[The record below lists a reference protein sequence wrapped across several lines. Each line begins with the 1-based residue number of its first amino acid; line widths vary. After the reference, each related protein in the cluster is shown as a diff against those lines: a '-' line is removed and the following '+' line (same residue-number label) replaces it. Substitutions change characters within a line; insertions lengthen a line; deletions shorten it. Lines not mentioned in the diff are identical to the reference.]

1 MSQPTQYTP
10 TTDFSQQEASNAS
23 GRSTVNT
30 AALDTEFAN
39 IEETLGQTLDN
50 LKAIQ
55 RDDLKLA
62 DQIVDVYS
70 LTRDVVNLIGGFRVR
85 GLWEDATEYAV
96 NDIATN
102 DINMY
107 VCVTAHTS
115 GASFD
120 GQYWKQFGYTSGPD
134 AADAAVD
141 AAASAAD
148 ALASKNAAAA
158 SATASAASATAS
170 AGSAS
175 AASSSATA
183 AANQASA
190 AAASATAAANSVAE
204 IAALES
210 IPDQTGNAGKVLK
223 TDGYVSSWGVA
234 LNSGTS
240 INTTSGTAH
249 DFTGIQSWVK
259 RITIMLRGLSTNGTS
274 GVVVRLGTSGGIQTN
289 TYIGGTSGGQ
299 SSGSVMIGAWS
310 SGIELVHG
318 AGYTNPGDYVSGS
331 ITFNLI
337 NQAENAWSVTGTVFR
352 YGSANVYDQIAGMV
366 ELTGSVTTI
375 RITTLSGSDIFD
387 AGQINIHY
395 E

>member
-23 GRSTVNT
+23 GRSAVNT

-39 IEETLGQTLDN
+39 IEETLGQTLAN
-50 LKAIQ
+50 LKVIQ

-96 NDIATN
+96 GDIATN
-102 DINMY
+102 DINMH

-141 AAASAAD
+141 AAASASD

-170 AGSAS
+170 ASSAS
-175 AASSSATA
+175 ASSSSATA

-210 IPDQTGNAGKVLK
+210 IPSQAGNAGKVLK
-223 TDGYVSSWGVA
+223 TDGSMVSWGSSP
-234 LNSGTS
+234 NSGTAVPS
-240 INTTSGTAH
+240 TSGTAI
-249 DFTGIQSWVK
+249 DFTGIPAWVK
-259 RITIMLRGLSTNGTS
+259 RITVMFAGVSTNGS
-274 GVVVRLGTSGGIQTN
+274 SDVLVQLGDSGGVEVSGYLGSCNSKTLTAGFSDGMGGASYVRHGAHIITLLDAATN
-289 TYIGGTSGGQ
+289 TWVCTTDIGRSDSAPTNTPGGFSKSLSGTLDR
-299 SSGSVMIGAWS
+299 V
-310 SGIELVHG
+310 
-318 AGYTNPGDYVSGS
+318 
-331 ITFNLI
+331 
-337 NQAENAWSVTGTVFR
+337 R
-352 YGSANVYDQIAGMV
+352 
-366 ELTGSVTTI
+366 VTTANG
-375 RITTLSGSDIFD
+375 TDAFD
-387 AGQINIHY
+387 AGLINILY